1 MKKVRVLHII
11 SSLNTGGAE
20 LFLLNLLKNFS
31 NKNIEHDVI
40 CLSGKGT
47 LSKKFQL
54 VTNKVIHL
62 NFKKNLFQTIKDFFY
77 FYRFANKNKYGVIQG
92 WMYHG
97 NLFALIFCF
106 LSKKSNLFWNIRQTL
121 YSLKNEKFLTKLII
135 FLNSLFSKFPKMIIC
150 NSELSIKQHQN
161 FGFKKKFIFIPN
173 GIDLH
178 KFNKNYQ
185 RKRKSDINIAHV
197 ARFHPMKNHSL
208 ALKVAHQII
217 AKNDNVNF
225 FFIGKNVNYK
235 NNFFKSKV
243 SRQLLNKKIF
253 LLNEKKNIDVF
264 LRNIDIL
271 ISTSSWGE
279 GFPNILLEAT
289 AMGITCISTDIG
301 DTKKILVNGFLINN
315 KNKYKKFI
323 DILEGIIKK
332 DIRIKNKQN
341 AYLSNYIRK
350 NFSLKNICYKYEK
363 IYCEYLNR

>member
-1 MKKVRVLHII
+1 MKKVKVLHII

-31 NKNIEHDVI
+31 NKHIEHDVM

-47 LSKKFQL
+47 LSRKFQL
-54 VTNKVIHL
+54 ATNKVIHL
-62 NFKKNLFQTIKDFFY
+62 NFKKNFFQIIRDFFY
-77 FYRFANKNKYGVIQG
+77 FYKFTNKNKYDVIQG

-97 NLFALIFCF
+97 NLFALIFSL
-106 LSKKSNLFWNIRQTL
+106 LSKKRNLFWNIRQTL

-135 FLNSLFSKFPKMIIC
+135 FLNSLLSKFPKMIIC

-185 RKRKSDINIAHV
+185 RKRKNYINIAHV

-208 ALKVAHQII
+208 ALKIAHQIV
-217 AKNDNVNF
+217 AKNDNVKF

-235 NNFFKSKV
+235 NNFFKSNV
-243 SRQLLNKKIF
+243 DHQLLNKKIF
-253 LLNEKKNIDVF
+253 LLNEKKNINVF

-271 ISTSSWGE
+271 ISTSLWGE

-289 AMGITCISTDIG
+289 AMGITCISTNIG
-301 DTKKILVNGFLINN
+301 DTKKILINGFLINN
-315 KNKYKKFI
+315 KNKYTKFLN
-323 DILEGIIKK
+323 ILEKIIKK
-332 DIRIKNKQN
+332 KIKINKKPN
-341 AYLSNYIRK
+341 ANLSKYLRK

-363 IYCEYLNR
+363 IYFKQLNR